1 MRGPAKPVFLNNIH
15 AGFGGDD
22 IVSTV
27 FRALGNGV
35 TVGVPE

>member
-1 MRGPAKPVFLNNIH
+1 MRGPAKSVFPNSVH
-15 AGFGGDD
+15 AGFGRDD
-22 IVSTV
+22 ILSTV

>member
-1 MRGPAKPVFLNNIH
+1 MRGPAKPVFPNSVH
-15 AGFGGDD
+15 PGFGRDD
-22 IVSTV
+22 IVWTA